1 MSIIVIKMSDKC
13 TKSTTLVVSGV
24 AITRFYG
31 LWVFMLK
38 SYGLWVFGLKSYGL
52 WVARPPQNPPL
63 YSINLFVC
71 IWQCDA

>member
-1 MSIIVIKMSDKC
+1 MSDKC

-63 YSINLFVC
+63 TKRVYFLAKNDLSF
-71 IWQCDA
+71 QP